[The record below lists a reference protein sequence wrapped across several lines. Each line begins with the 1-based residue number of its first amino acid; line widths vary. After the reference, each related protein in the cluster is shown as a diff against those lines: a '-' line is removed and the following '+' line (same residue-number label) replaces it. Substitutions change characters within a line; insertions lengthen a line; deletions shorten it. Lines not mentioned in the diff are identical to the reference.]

1 MSCCAVEYS
10 GKKTTVN
17 IGKIKGKNHLCR
29 YENNEFTIFNGH
41 HLLKMFK
48 MCTVCQSRHILPEFS
63 LAWAPKQT
71 GSLTNPLAWWALISD
86 HFVDNVKWWSNYM
99 TSQTR
104 GRQLVFLLCCFV
116 FLFHCFFFSF
126 PTIYFSLIFYFLEFI
141 CCRLWFIDMVLD

>member
-1 MSCCAVEYS
+1 
-10 GKKTTVN
+10 
-17 IGKIKGKNHLCR
+17 
-29 YENNEFTIFNGH
+29 
-41 HLLKMFK
+41 

-104 GRQLVFLLCCFV
+104 GRQLFFLLCCFV
-116 FLFHCFFFSF
+116 LLFHWFFFPF
-126 PTIYFSLIFYFLEFI
+126 PTIYFSLIFYFLKFWSLLLFVVYWHGVGLSGNSHA
-141 CCRLWFIDMVLD
+141 RLCGCLSAVNINKMSADHWLSHLTVLHKILQH